1 MSLLVAGTR
10 NPTSGERHSTNT
22 ERTRRG
28 DLAMWMLLLPL
39 DSRLLL
45 RLRKETPQ
53 NKSKASKKV
62 DFLAHP

>member
-1 MSLLVAGTR
+1 
-10 NPTSGERHSTNT
+10 
-22 ERTRRG
+22 
-28 DLAMWMLLLPL
+28 MWMLLLPL

-53 NKSKASKKV
+53 NKSKACKKV